1 MHLQYYFF
9 GCSFAVVMDDFNVK
23 LPSYTFYGGNAVCIP
38 ISFLLSLPLVFT
50 TDSKVQVVNVT
61 FDIG

>member
-1 MHLQYYFF
+1 MH
-9 GCSFAVVMDDFNVK
+9 DFNVK
-23 LPSYTFYGGNAVCIP
+23 LPSYMFYGGNAVCIP